1 MTDHERID
9 ELERKVALLQAKQE
23 EQNIRLNQVVSR
35 LTFLEARQYRILK
48 ELGIEPTSLEST
60 AIAQTDAQELLRT
73 IPVQRLN

>member
-23 EQNIRLNQVVSR
+23 EQTIRLNQVVSR

-48 ELGIEPTSLEST
+48 ELGIEPTSLET
-60 AIAQTDAQELLRT
+60 PAIAQADAQELLRT